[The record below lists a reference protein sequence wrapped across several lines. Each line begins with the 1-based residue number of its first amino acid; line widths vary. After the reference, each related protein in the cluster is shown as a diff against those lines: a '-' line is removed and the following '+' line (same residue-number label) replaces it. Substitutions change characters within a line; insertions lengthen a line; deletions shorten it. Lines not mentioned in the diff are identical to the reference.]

1 MANNRHQRV
10 LEVEKGCLG
19 GCGGVAPRELNT
31 ASPPP
36 QRCGGCS
43 GGRRGRV
50 EDGTEGKEP
59 GGVVEEEA
67 AEKEFRA
74 EKTPPFTDGH
84 DNL

>member
-1 MANNRHQRV
+1 MANNGHQRV
-10 LEVEKGCLG
+10 LEVEKGSFG
-19 GCGGVAPRELNT
+19 GCGGVVPRELDT

-36 QRCGGCS
+36 QRCGECS

-67 AEKEFRA
+67 AEEEFRA
-74 EKTPPFTDGH
+74 EEVPPFTGGY
-84 DNL
+84 NGL